1 MIVIIEVGLME
12 NEEGVRE
19 QGDRGKCLLRWRILR
34 TSEKKGK
41 RRDKTWVGAAGIIA
55 ARPLRESPSD
65 VP

>member
-41 RRDKTWVGAAGIIA
+41 RIFGNM
-55 ARPLRESPSD
+55 
-65 VP
+65 